1 MLPYAS
7 KVQAG
12 SYEKWLKVPYRKREP
27 AALETPYKV
36 SCLPEAI
43 HGAVGAMCRKALLD
57 CSATEAHRERQYGNQ
72 HVLTRFERQVLFMAL
87 PKLTRNRGN
96 GLLVGVVI
104 LSLLVLVGCG
114 GPKPG
119 TKPTPTSVSTQPQHG
134 LQITN
139 TDLKLSPVYLN

>member
-12 SYEKWLKVPYRKREP
+12 SYEKWLKVPSRKREP
-27 AALETPYKV
+27 AALETPFKV
-36 SCLPEAI
+36 SCLAEAI
-43 HGAVGAMCRKALLD
+43 HRAIGAMCRKAFLD

-96 GLLVGVVI
+96 ALLLGVVI
-104 LSLLVLVGCG
+104 IPPLLTPARP
-114 GPKPG
+114 GPPHPHN
-119 TKPTPTSVSTQPQHG
+119 PTHPP
-134 LQITN
+134 
-139 TDLKLSPVYLN
+139 P